1 MSILFKEKYWCP
13 MGSQEL
19 TRYYD
24 HVSMNAIHLNWVHKL
39 HQSFGGEHARKMWIR
54 TELKYTE

>member
-1 MSILFKEKYWCP
+1 

-39 HQSFGGEHARKMWIR
+39 HQSFGGEHARKMWSR
-54 TELKYTE
+54 TELKYIE